1 VTNSNFYTK
10 QELAKLGNALI
21 FFCEQLSP
29 ATEVSKTHLLKLVF
43 ILEEMSVK
51 KFGLPFFNLRFEVW
65 KLGPVSQDLFV
76 ELTDEPDLLA
86 GYITREQIA
95 ENRFIIRPL
104 KPFSD
109 DEFSDLELDLMQQV
123 ADRFKFCT
131 AKELI
136 NFTHRKES
144 PWYITA
150 QRHGLV
156 ESLES
161 GKINTTNI
169 EIDLSELIQD
179 EAEKLSRFRMHQEFI
194 QQSKSLKS

>member
-1 VTNSNFYTK
+1 MTRPDYYTQ

-21 FFCEQLSP
+21 FFCEQLYP

-51 KFGLPFFNLRFEVW
+51 KFGIPFFNLRFEVW

-76 ELTDEPDLLA
+76 ELTDKPDLLA
-86 GYITREQIA
+86 EYIERESLGD
-95 ENRFIIRPL
+95 ERYVIRPL
-104 KPFSD
+104 QPFSD
-109 DEFSDLELDLMQQV
+109 DEFSDSEMLLMQEV
-123 ADRFKFCT
+123 AERFKYCT
-131 AKELI
+131 ARELI

-150 QRHGLV
+150 QRHGLL

-161 GKINTTNI
+161 GRINTTNI

-179 EAEKLSRFRMHQEFI
+179 DREKMLRYQLHQDFL

>member
-1 VTNSNFYTK
+1 MARVDYYTR

-21 FFCEQLSP
+21 FFCEQLYP

-51 KFGLPFFNLRFEVW
+51 KFGIPFFNLRFEVW

-76 ELTDEPDLLA
+76 ELTDKPDLLA
-86 GYITREQIA
+86 EYIERESLGD
-95 ENRFIIRPL
+95 ERYVIRPL
-104 KPFSD
+104 QPFSD
-109 DEFSDLELDLMQQV
+109 DEFSDSEMLLMQEV
-123 ADRFKFCT
+123 AERFKYCT
-131 AKELI
+131 ARELI

-150 QRHGLV
+150 QRHGLL

-161 GKINTTNI
+161 GRINTTNI

-179 EAEKLSRFRMHQEFI
+179 DREKMLRYQLHQDFL